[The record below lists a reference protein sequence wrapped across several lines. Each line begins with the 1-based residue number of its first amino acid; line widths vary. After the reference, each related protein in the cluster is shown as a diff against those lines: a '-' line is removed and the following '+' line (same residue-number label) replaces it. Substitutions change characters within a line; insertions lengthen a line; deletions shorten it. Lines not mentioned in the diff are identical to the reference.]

1 MWVFL
6 VEAAGVTSKI
16 HTLADLLGSMI
27 LTVSKVSVFSQ
38 NRTSSWETPV
48 HAHEWG
54 QFHIQKQQDVQLSCG
69 VLSSAGSCGLRVTN
83 RSTCSVN
90 QKGESGQ
97 DRKVGRAGQ
106 ARRCLGV
113 WNRIPLLSPTWR
125 RTHSQPASCPGH
137 LSAGATL

>member
-6 VEAAGVTSKI
+6 VEAARVTSKI
-16 HTLADLLGSMI
+16 HTLADLLGSMV

-54 QFHIQKQQDVQLSCG
+54 QFHIQKQQDV
-69 VLSSAGSCGLRVTN
+69 LSSAGSCGLRATN
-83 RSTCSVN
+83 RNTCSVN

-125 RTHSQPASCPGH
+125 RTYSQPASCPGQ